1 MNLFAFINW
10 NVNPEIFS
18 IGPISIRWYVLLILL
33 IIIIGVLIKFRTV
46 KNKRKS
52 KEDRMTFAIILVIGI
67 VIAVRLLYWVLTD
80 GIYEI
85 FSIGPISIR
94 WYGLLFS
101 LAFIIGYQIMYW
113 IYKNEGKTQKDLEV
127 LTITMIIGTV
137 VGARLGHCLFYEP
150 AYYLTHPIAILKVWE
165 GGLAS
170 HGAAIGIILSLWY
183 YSRKRKNISLLW
195 ILDRIVIVVALS
207 GLLIRTGNFMN
218 SEIIGKPSGLPWAVV
233 FMHVDNI
240 PRHPAQLY
248 EAICYL
254 GIFIYLF
261 FRYKKY
267 KSLLPEGQLFGL
279 FLILIFTARFL
290 LEFLK
295 KEQVSFEAHLTLNMG
310 QFLSIPFVI
319 VGIYFVYRSYKLKG
333 KKK

>member
-1 MNLFAFINW
+1 MNLLAFIYW
-10 NVNPEIFS
+10 KANP
-18 IGPISIRWYVLLILL
+18 
-33 IIIIGVLIKFRTV
+33 
-46 KNKRKS
+46 
-52 KEDRMTFAIILVIGI
+52 
-67 VIAVRLLYWVLTD
+67 
-80 GIYEI
+80 EI

-101 LAFIIGYQIMYW
+101 LAFILGYQIMYW
-113 IYKNEGKTQKDLEV
+113 IYKTEGKTQKDLEV
-127 LTITMIIGTV
+127 LTISMIVGTV
-137 VGARLGHCLFYEP
+137 AGARLGHCLFYEP
-150 AYYLTHPIAILKVWE
+150 VYYLSHPVEILEVWK

-183 YSRKRKNISLLW
+183 YSRHRKNISMLW

-207 GLLIRTGNFMN
+207 GLFIRTGNFMN
-218 SEIIGKPSGLPWAVV
+218 SEIIGKPSNVPWAVV
-233 FMHVDNI
+233 FMQVDNI

-248 EAICYL
+248 EAFCYF

-267 KSLLPEGQLFGL
+267 KSALPEGQLFGL

-295 KEQVSFEAHLTLNMG
+295 KEQVSFESRLPLDMG

-319 VGIYFVYRSYKLKG
+319 IGIYFLHRSFNIKG
-333 KKK
+333 KKKPG